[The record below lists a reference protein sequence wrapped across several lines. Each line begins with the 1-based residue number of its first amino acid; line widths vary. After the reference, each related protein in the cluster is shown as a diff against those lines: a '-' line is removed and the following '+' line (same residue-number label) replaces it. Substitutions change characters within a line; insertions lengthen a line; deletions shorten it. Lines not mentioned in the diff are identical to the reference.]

1 MKQQSAAHGDIK
13 LSLPPPPLPPQFL
26 VGRDGRVAARLSPN
40 VRPLALKP
48 KIQAL
53 LAGGDQAGGQ
63 LMST

>member
-1 MKQQSAAHGDIK
+1 
-13 LSLPPPPLPPQFL
+13 L